1 MDKTDIADALMV
13 AADELT
19 KADGTVGKLSLV
31 AKYLEGVTEIEGG
44 GETADSL
51 ASHMASCL
59 VWKCIADV
67 SRAADAM
74 LAAAGNGGARY
85 GD

>member
-1 MDKTDIADALMV
+1 MERTESLAR

-59 VWKCIADV
+59 VWECIADV
-67 SRAADAM
+67 NRAADAM
-74 LAAAGNGGARY
+74 LAAAKNGGDRD

>member
-1 MDKTDIADALMV
+1 MEHTESLASAADA
-13 AADELT
+13 LT

-31 AKYLEGVTEIEGG
+31 AKYLEGITEIEGG
-44 GETADSL
+44 GETTDSL

-59 VWKCIADV
+59 VWECIADV

-74 LAAAGNGGARY
+74 LAAAGNGGARH